1 MLLNYINKNRKAFL
15 FFACVSLCA
24 VILLLLFSSA
34 GCRAAANASPGTES
48 DQTKLRVG
56 TDPTYPIFEFTK
68 NGNVD
73 GFDIDIAKEIAKRLE
88 RDLELISIDWESNY
102 KIPEEPELDMV
113 ISAIPVSNEKESI
126 VDFSEPYFTM
136 EYMLI
141 SFTETEIRS
150 RENLLGGHVGILNIE
165 KSYLSED
172 YLLDYRIETYND
184 ISTMINDLKSR
195 TIDGMLLSLPMGVN
209 LITGDTGIYRVL
221 EIVGSS
227 RDFAIVFSKG
237 STLREEVNAVIE
249 EIKQDG
255 TYEEI
260 YNKWFSYDS

>member
-1 MLLNYINKNRKAFL
+1 MLLSYINRNRKVFL
-15 FFACVSLCA
+15 FFTCISLCT
-24 VILLLLFSSA
+24 VLTFTVFSSA
-34 GCRAAANASPGTES
+34 GCRAAVNDYPETES

-56 TDPTYPIFEFTK
+56 TDPTYPIFEFAK
-68 NGNVD
+68 NGKTE
-73 GFDIDIAKEIAKRLE
+73 GFDIDIAKEIAKRME
-88 RDLELISIDWESNY
+88 RELELISIDWESSY
-102 KIPEEPELDMV
+102 RIPEEPELDMI
-113 ISAIPVSNEKESI
+113 ISAIPISAEKESI

-141 SFTETEIRS
+141 SFTETEIRA
-150 RENLLGGHVGILNIE
+150 REDLIGGPVGILNIE
-165 KSYLSED
+165 KSYLNED
-172 YLLDYRIETYND
+172 YLLDFSIKEYND
-184 ISTMINDLKSR
+184 ISAMINDLKSR
-195 TIDGMLLSLPMGVN
+195 TIDGMLLSLPMSVT

-221 EIVGSS
+221 EIVESG
-227 RDFAIVFSKG
+227 RDFAIVFNKG